1 MVLETCNSFNINHQ
15 ERKRYRE
22 INAGFS
28 FPLKTDEDYLF
39 LVLNIFSERRLE
51 TNHQPSP
58 FTLVMMAANESTH
71 VAENEND
78 SQTSPENSGINVVEL
93 SSIVEPTT
101 PADVIVQRQIREVI
115 LLQDAAVA
123 HLHESVSSPK

>member
-1 MVLETCNSFNINHQ
+1 MLETCNSFNINHQ

-22 INAGFS
+22 INVNFS

-39 LVLNIFSERRLE
+39 LVLNIVSERKLE

-71 VAENEND
+71 VAENENG

-123 HLHESVSSPK
+123 HLHESVSSPR